1 MPADGR
7 SAHPYIPNSAP
18 EVRRRMLAALGLS
31 SVEELYDGIPGEI
44 RLRRALDLPPPL
56 PAEAALR
63 RHAETMLARNR
74 PAGAALSFLGGGC
87 AAHAVPAVC
96 DEIANRG
103 EFLTA
108 YGAYPY
114 SDHGKFQAMYEYQS
128 LLGELVGMDV
138 VTAPTYDGGC
148 AAGSA
153 LRMACR
159 LTGRREIVIAGA
171 LGPDRRSQI
180 RGFTLPVARL
190 VEARRDPA
198 TELVDLDD
206 LAARI
211 GPDTAAVYVE
221 TPGYLGAI
229 ETRAAEIVAL
239 AQRRGALAVV
249 GVDPSSLGVLA
260 APGSYGADI
269 VVGDLQPLGI
279 HMLGGGGLAGFIAT
293 RDDARV
299 VAELPTYLI
308 SRVPALAG
316 GGFGFG
322 VSTMER
328 TSYDK
333 RESATDYYGTTQWL
347 WGIVAGVYLALMGPA
362 GMVELGEGLMR
373 RTQYAARRLG
383 AIPGLRAPALGGVPF
398 KEMVVSFAGTGRS
411 VADINRALLERGIHG
426 GAALGTAFPALGES
440 ALYCFTELVTQ
451 ADIDRLADSIEE
463 IVR

>member
-1 MPADGR
+1 MPTDSR
-7 SAHPYIPNSAP
+7 SAHPYIPNAAP
-18 EVRRRMLAALGLS
+18 EVRRRMLAALGLGS
-31 SVEELYDGIPGEI
+31 IEQLYDGIPAEL
-44 RLRRALDLPPPL
+44 RLRRRLDLPPPL

-63 RHAETMLARNR
+63 RHAEALLAKNR

-87 AAHAVPAVC
+87 AAHSVPAVC

-128 LLGELVGMDV
+128 LLGELVGMEV

-171 LGPDRRSQI
+171 LGPDRLSQI

-190 VEARRDPA
+190 VEAARDPA
-198 TELVDLDD
+198 SELADLGD

-211 GPDTAAVYVE
+211 GDDTAAVYLE
-221 TPGYLGAI
+221 TPSHLGPI
-229 ETRAAEIVAL
+229 ETRAPAIVAL
-239 AQRRGALAVV
+239 AQRRGALAIV

-260 APGSYGADI
+260 APGAYGADI

-293 RDDARV
+293 RDEPRV

-308 SRVPALAG
+308 SRVPAAAG
-316 GGFGFG
+316 SGFGFG

-333 RESATDYYGTTQWL
+333 REAATDYYGTTQWL
-347 WGIVAGVYLALMGPA
+347 WGIVAGAYLALMGPA
-362 GMVELGEGLMR
+362 GMAELGEGIMR
-373 RTQYAARRLG
+373 RVQYAARRLG
-383 AIPGLRAPALGGVPF
+383 AIPGVRAPALDGVSF

-411 VADINRALLERGIHG
+411 VAEINRALLARGIHG
-426 GAALGTAFPALGES
+426 GAALGAAFPRLGES
-440 ALYCFTELVTQ
+440 ALYCFTELHTQ
-451 ADIDRLADSIEE
+451 ADIDRLADGIEE